1 MDISV
6 VIISYLLS
14 PERGISRKRTVLVLV
29 GSGFEQPPTWT
40 YMEPNENI
48 SVVPLLQS
56 SQEFKAV
63 QDDFL
68 QNTEASFKVVKVIQN

>member
-1 MDISV
+1 MDISF
-6 VIISYLLS
+6 VIISYLLN
-14 PERGISRKRTVLVLV
+14 PARGISHERTVLVLA
-29 GSGFEQPPTWT
+29 GSEFEQPPTWT
-40 YMEPNENI
+40 YMEPNENL

-68 QNTEASFKVVKVIQN
+68 QSTEASFKVVKVIQN